1 MHTTTFKG
9 EQVELHCTNG
19 KCLIFLSL
27 RVARMPPHIAIR
39 GAIPPLRPSAETS
52 GNSVSHHH
60 AGPSPLR
67 GGPGAW
73 CYGECRGKCE
83 CTLSPPWPPQLRGGP
98 GKCECTLSPP
108 WPPHCGGGI
117 AAATMQAPPH
127 CGGGQALGATAIAE
141 ANASALSHHHGP
153 PPLRGGLGAWCYG
166 ECRGKC
172 ECTLSPPWP
181 PPIAGGGLAATT
193 KQAPPHCGGGQ
204 ARGATA
210 IAEASAS
217 ALSHH
222 HGPPPLRGGALPP
235 PPCPPI
241 AGGHIWSLWKIQK
254 QVLVH
259 PLPPFFE
266 DASDCGG
273 AMPMENAK
281 ARATTFRSWHPL
293 YEGARAQKKKI
304 LGLPCILHM
313 WRMHGS
319 AIAHM
324 VYIIFVIHTHIY
336 IYIYIC
342 VGVFLSTH
350 TNISRP
356 PMINWGPQKLTLN

>member
-27 RVARMPPHIAIR
+27 RVARWPPHIAIR

-67 GGPGAW
+67 GGA
-73 CYGECRGKCE
+73 RR
-83 CTLSPPWPPQLRGGP
+83 LVLRRVQRQVRVHSL
-98 GKCECTLSPP
+98 T
-108 WPPHCGGGI
+108 
-117 AAATMQAPPH
+117 TMAPPN
-127 CGGGQALGATAIAE
+127 CGGGQ

-153 PPLRGGLGAWCYG
+153 PPLRGGASPPPPCRPPPLRGGVRRLVLRRMPRQMRVHSLATMAPPHCGGGPCRHHQAGPPPLRGGGAGTWCYG
-166 ECRGKC
+166 NCRGKC

-181 PPIAGGGLAATT
+181 PP
-193 KQAPPHCGGGQ
+193 HCGGGPC
-204 ARGATA
+204 
-210 IAEASAS
+210 
-217 ALSHH
+217 HH
-222 HGPPPLRGGALPP
+222 HHA
-235 PPCPPI
+235 PPI

-273 AMPMENAK
+273 GDAYGECKGTCHNFSILA
-281 ARATTFRSWHPL
+281 PL
-293 YEGARAQKKKI
+293 IWGGQGAKKKI